1 MRRVCC
7 RKRKNVALMKPDWSA
22 LVVVVPA
29 VSVGSTVIGDGW
41 TLTLKPGWKIV
52 PDARASD
59 LTLAPPD

>member
-1 MRRVCC
+1 
-7 RKRKNVALMKPDWSA
+7 MKPDWSA